1 MKVTMKYLVLLFV
14 VFSNNVRLTLS
25 IAAPAPKRLQK
36 LLQSEMDG
44 SRQSEMPILLPC
56 CYDGLTARLVAR
68 AGFEAT
74 FMTGFGVSAVNG
86 YPDTQLVSY
95 GEMQSAASI
104 VAEGLSSAALEL
116 GREPIPCIADGDTG
130 YGNAVNVKRTVF
142 GYARTNMAGIM
153 IEDQIAPKRCGHVA
167 GKSVVPFEE
176 AVQRVKAACDA
187 RDEYNAQFGEGSGPL
202 ILARTDA
209 LKTDGFE
216 AAIERCLAFR
226 EVGCDMTFL
235 EAPESI
241 EQMQEYCRRVGGAKL
256 ANMLE
261 QGSTPVLPPQE
272 LKKMGYTMA
281 AYPLTL
287 LSASIKA
294 MNASLERIQKGIP
307 TDDIIS
313 TFVETKDAV
322 GFTKYSAEEQRYKT
336 SQ

>member
-1 MKVTMKYLVLLFV
+1 MKNLIPVAALLVTIHRKSVDGLASSSSSPPARLKQLLE
-14 VFSNNVRLTLS
+14 
-25 IAAPAPKRLQK
+25 
-36 LLQSEMDG
+36 SEMNGTRESD
-44 SRQSEMPILLPC
+44 MPILLPC

-74 FMTGFGVSAVNG
+74 FMTGFGVSAVKG
-86 YPDTQLVSY
+86 FPDSQLVSY
-95 GEMQSAASI
+95 GEMQLQAST

-116 GREPIPCIADGDTG
+116 GKSPIPCIADGDTG

-142 GYARTNMAGIM
+142 GYGRTGMAGIM

-167 GKSVVPFEE
+167 GKSVVPFDE

-187 RDEYNAQFGEGSGPL
+187 RNEYDAQFGEGTGPL

-216 AAIERCLAFR
+216 AAIERCLAFQ
-226 EVGCDMTFL
+226 EAGCDMTFL

-241 EQMQEYCRRVGGAKL
+241 EQMEEYCRRVKGAKL

-261 QGSTPVLPPQE
+261 QGSTPILSPSA
-272 LKKMGYTMA
+272 LKEMGYTMA

-287 LSASIKA
+287 LSASIKSMSEA
-294 MNASLERIQKGIP
+294 LERIQKGEP
-307 TDDIIS
+307 TDGIITS
-313 TFVETKDAV
+313 FPETKDTV
-322 GFTKYSAEEQRYKT
+322 GFTKYASEEQRYKT
-336 SQ
+336 K